1 MATAVQEAAGCA
13 PAIGLMG
20 ELLLKIGKTMKT
32 CRPVCGCLLVPV
44 LLMLIGMLPGTAA
57 AEYYTVDKQ
66 GRVRIY
72 EDSGRFKRQL
82 PDKAVAVSYVGVDK
96 IIVDTGKN
104 RYLYDIKSNTRKKL
118 N

>member
-1 MATAVQEAAGCA
+1 MF
-13 PAIGLMG
+13 LFLF
-20 ELLLKIGKTMKT
+20 LL
-32 CRPVCGCLLVPV
+32 
-44 LLMLIGMLPGTAA
+44 LPGTAA

-72 EDSGRFKRQL
+72 DDSGKFKRQL
-82 PDKAVAVSYVGVDK
+82 PDKSVAVSYVGPDK

-104 RYLYDIKSNTRKKL
+104 RYLYDIKSNTRRKL